1 MAETVVSSKQENVKG
16 QVINMKA
23 LGINKKIDELGRIVI
38 PKDVR
43 KALGVENSDYL
54 QFFIDG
60 DSLILKKLG
69 NGCEFCGS
77 ESALFEFK
85 GKFICSEC
93 KKALSEC

>member
-43 KALGVENSDYL
+43 IHSIAIMKS
-54 QFFIDG
+54 
-60 DSLILKKLG
+60 SKLY
-69 NGCEFCGS
+69 CP
-77 ESALFEFK
+77 A
-85 GKFICSEC
+85 
-93 KKALSEC
+93 